1 MPWLRNPSSQQPASR
16 KPPAP
21 PNPPPRPPRPTRYR
35 QTFQLAHVFAHGA
48 PGSKYHRVFRHLAVD
63 ARVRQEMAHARTA
76 WIRQQEMEMA
86 KTYRGPQDI
95 TGPRPLQRLWDTPT
109 DNNGWEYGVQ
119 AVVVDPASIDPT
131 TNATITP
138 MSKLAMFPWPWPRMP
153 DVKDHETVKSLA
165 RMALDCYV
173 DPARQGWV
181 DIGDPWDVGMDIGWM
196 ETGLRGYVFESE
208 DKETVIVGIKG
219 TSLKLFGTGGG
230 PTGNNDKM
238 NDNKMFSCCCGK
250 VDRTWWSVCG
260 CYKGGNQCDQ
270 QCLVDDLTKDRDSTE
285 SYVGVG
291 LRVMDAIQRTFPKA
305 KNIWLTGHSLGGSVA
320 SMLGITRDL
329 PVVAFQAPG
338 DRLYGERTQ
347 LVKPGLTPS
356 QLAKYPVWH
365 IGPTADPIYMG
376 TCNGPTSTCYTAG
389 YAMESRCHLGK
400 VCRYDTVGELGWHQ
414 GIQHHTILAFIDVVD
429 KWQNLTKGRETVPPC
444 EAQGECEDCTQWE
457 YV

>member
-1 MPWLRNPSSQQPASR
+1 MPWLRNPSSQQ
-16 KPPAP
+16 PAP

-86 KTYRGPQDI
+86 KAYRGPQDI
-95 TGPRPLQRLWDTPT
+95 TGPRPRPRPLQRLWDTPT
-109 DNNGWEYGVQ
+109 DHNGWEYGAQ
-119 AVVVDPASIDPT
+119 AVEVDPASIDPT

-138 MSKLAMFPWPWPRMP
+138 MSKLATFPWPWPRMP

-238 NDNKMFSCCCGK
+238 N
-250 VDRTWWSVCG
+250 
-260 CYKGGNQCDQ
+260 
-270 QCLVDDLTKDRDSTE
+270 
-285 SYVGVG
+285 
-291 LRVMDAIQRTFPKA
+291 RVMDAIQRTFPKA